1 MPRKR
6 LATLTSVATAVLGW
20 LAVVVLAILIF
31 HLSRA
36 QNWDERLYDQLMTA
50 SPGAPTPDLDPVV
63 VVGIDNTFLAG
74 IPEPLGLIHPYLA
87 RFFDAMRMADPA
99 VVGLDVVLPAKRLD
113 QLVDRSGNQYHQPL
127 VQALYQ
133 LNSEVPVVQIRNF
146 DIGAGRYVEPLIDF
160 RVAADNGRLPFPPPF
175 PEAQRAATALL
186 CTDADG
192 VLRRYPSRDC
202 LSEMGSTALS
212 EHLLAWM
219 QKKPVTAKGL
229 LNVHRATAM
238 GYVSLAT
245 VLEWQARGN
254 TAALRKT
261 FGNKAVLLGLILP
274 WEDRIQIG
282 APLFAAEPDNRKV
295 PGVYVHA
302 QAIRDVMRGTLLHEP
317 TLAWQLML
325 VIMAS
330 LIWFIPSLPI
340 RLVAGAVFASGIIA
354 SFLLLPGSGV
364 FLPASAALIGIL
376 LAILSRTLLDA
387 WRSHREKQSLV
398 HLFSGYVSPEVMNDI
413 LVGRLQPGL
422 NAERRHLCILFSD
435 IRSFTTMSE
444 SLPAEELVALLE
456 RYFDRMATAIHTHG
470 GTLDKFIGDGIM
482 AFFGAPQHH
491 ENPEQAAF
499 DAAREMLGAL
509 RELNIE
515 LVAEGRAAWAIGI
528 GLHCGE
534 VVVGHVG
541 SQSRHE
547 YTAIGDVVNVTAR
560 LEGITKEIGYPIAC
574 SAELTSRLPHE
585 RFQDAGTLPL
595 KGHTPMQVFGWK
607 P

>member
-1 MPRKR
+1 MPRR
-6 LATLTSVATAVLGW
+6 LPPLATATAGW
-20 LAVVVLAILIF
+20 LAVVVIAILIL

-36 QNWDERLYDQLMTA
+36 QSWDERLYDQLTTTL
-50 SPGAPTPDLDPVV
+50 PGAPTPDLDPVV
-63 VVGIDNTFLAG
+63 VVGIDNTFLSG

-87 RFFDAMRMADPA
+87 RFFDAMRMANPS

-113 QLVDRSGNQYHQPL
+113 QLLDSSGKQYHQPL
-127 VQALYQ
+127 VQALYE

-160 RVAADNGRLPFPPPF
+160 RVAADNGRLPFSPPF
-175 PEAQRAATALL
+175 PEALRAATALL

-192 VLRRYPSRDC
+192 VVRHYPSHDC
-202 LSEMGSTALS
+202 LPERGTTALS

-219 QKKPVTAKGL
+219 QKKPVSAEGL
-229 LNVHRATAM
+229 LNVHRASAM

-245 VLEWQARGN
+245 VLEWQARGD
-254 TAALRKT
+254 TAALKRT
-261 FGNKAVLLGLILP
+261 FSNKAVLLGLILP
-274 WEDRIQIG
+274 WEDRVQIG
-282 APLFAAEPDNRKV
+282 APLFAPEPDNRKV

-317 TLAWQLML
+317 AHVWQWAL
-325 VIMAS
+325 VVMAS
-330 LIWFIPSLPI
+330 LLWFVASIPL
-340 RLVAGAVFASGIIA
+340 RLVAGLLFATGIIA
-354 SFLLLPGSGV
+354 GFFLLPRSGV
-364 FLPASAALIGIL
+364 FLPASAALLTLL
-376 LAILSRTLLDA
+376 LAIISRTLLDA
-387 WRSHREKQSLV
+387 WRNHREKQGLV
-398 HLFSGYVSPEVMNDI
+398 HLFSGYVSPDVMQDI
-413 LVGRLQPGL
+413 LAGRLQPGL

-444 SLPAEELVALLE
+444 SLPAEELVALLK
-456 RYFDRMATAIHTHG
+456 RYFDRMAVAIHTHG

-482 AFFGAPQHH
+482 AFFGAPQAHK
-491 ENPEQAAF
+491 NPEQAAL
-499 DAAREMLGAL
+499 DAAREMLVSL
-509 RELNIE
+509 QELNIE
-515 LVAEGRAAWAIGI
+515 LVAEGRTPWAIGI

-574 SAELTSRLPHE
+574 SAELCSRLPHE